1 MTRKIQRP
9 VLAAN
14 WKMNHGPSDARA
26 MIMTYTARWAPR
38 TDRTV
43 IVFPPALSVTTV
55 VDALADRSDI
65 GVGVQN
71 IWMEDKGAFTGETSA
86 PMAKDAGATYVLV
99 GHSERRHVFGETDA
113 QTARKCAAAVRH
125 GLVPLLCV
133 GELLAEREAGQTH
146 AVCLRQLRAGL
157 SELSDDQ
164 VTGMAIAYEPVW
176 AIGTGRTATPAD
188 ASEVHRVIRRALAE
202 RVGVASSDV
211 PILYGGS
218 VNSSNAAALLA
229 AEDVDGLLVG
239 GASLDPHG
247 WATICEA

>member
-26 MIMTYTARWAPR
+26 MINTYTARWAPR

-55 VDALADRSDI
+55 VEALGDRPDI
-65 GVGVQN
+65 SVGVQN
-71 IWMEDKGAFTGETSA
+71 IWTEDRGAFTGETSA

-113 QTARKCAAAVRH
+113 QTAKKCAAAVRH

-146 AVCLRQLRAGL
+146 TVCLRQLHAGL
-157 SELSDDQ
+157 SEL
-164 VTGMAIAYEPVW
+164 
-176 AIGTGRTATPAD
+176 
-188 ASEVHRVIRRALAE
+188 
-202 RVGVASSDV
+202 
-211 PILYGGS
+211 
-218 VNSSNAAALLA
+218 
-229 AEDVDGLLVG
+229 
-239 GASLDPHG
+239 
-247 WATICEA
+247 

>member
-1 MTRKIQRP
+1 MIQRP

-14 WKMNHGPSDARA
+14 WKMNHGPSEARTV
-26 MIMTYTARWAPR
+26 IETYKGRWTPR

-43 IVFPPALSVTTV
+43 IVFPPAVSVTTV
-55 VDALADRSDI
+55 VETLGDRSDI
-65 GVGVQN
+65 RVGVQN
-71 IWMEDKGAFTGETSA
+71 IWTEDKGAFTGETSA

-113 QTARKCAAAVRH
+113 QTAKKCAAAVRH

-133 GELLAEREAGQTH
+133 GELLSEREGGTTQ
-146 AVCLRQLRAGL
+146 AVCLRQLHAGI
-157 SELSDDQ
+157 SALSDEQ
-164 VTGMAIAYEPVW
+164 VAAMAIAYEPVW
-176 AIGTGRTATPAD
+176 AIGTGKTATPAD
-188 ASEVHRVIRRALAE
+188 ASEVHGVIRGALFARIGASAAE
-202 RVGVASSDV
+202 V

-218 VNSSNAAALLA
+218 VNAGNAGVLLA
-229 AEDVDGLLVG
+229 AENVDGLLVG